1 MTNLVE
7 IINLANELSETLDKA
22 AQNEKKFCA
31 DVCLELERYSWE
43 TYRLANNVRE
53 LKECYGG

>member
-1 MTNLVE
+1 MTTLQE
-7 IINLANELSETLDKA
+7 IINLANDLCESLDKA
-22 AQNEKKFCA
+22 ALNEKKFCA

-53 LKECYGG
+53 IKECYGG